1 VEGRGVAQK
10 RIVTLT
16 INPAL
21 DRNTRIERVSPND
34 KLRCEPPQR
43 EPGGGGINVSRAIRR
58 LGGQSLAVFPCG
70 GPIGEMFKALLAEE
84 GGEHHPIDIEGTTRE
99 NVTVFEGGASQHY
112 IFIMPGPELKEAEW
126 EGTLEGVRGL
136 DRAPDYLVASG
147 SCPPGVPADFYRR
160 VAELSHDLGSR
171 LIVDTSDEPLRL
183 AAEAG
188 VYLLKPNMRELGQL
202 AGQEIESEEQQIA
215 AAKELVGSGQAE
227 VVVVSMGAGGAL
239 LVTDELGEHLRTPT
253 VPIRS
258 RLGAGD
264 SMVAG
269 IVLGLARGES
279 VLEAT
284 RFGIAAGASAV
295 MTPRTELCRRE
306 DTERLY
312 QRLTSGET

>member
-1 VEGRGVAQK
+1 VGQET
-10 RIVTLT
+10 IVTLT
-16 INPAL
+16 INPDL
-21 DRNTRIERVSPND
+21 DRNTRVERVNPHE
-34 KLRCEPPQR
+34 KLRCQAPER
-43 EPGGGGINVSRAIRR
+43 EPGGGGINVSRAIQR
-58 LGGQSLAVFPCG
+58 LGGESLAIYPCG
-70 GPIGEMFKALLAEE
+70 GPIGEVFKTLLDEE
-84 GGEHHPIDIEGTTRE
+84 GVEQQPIGIADTTRE
-99 NVTVFEGGASQHY
+99 NVTVFEESANQHY
-112 IFIMPGPELKEAEW
+112 IFIMPGPELREAEW
-126 EGTLEGVRGL
+126 QGVLDALERL
-136 DRAPDYLVASG
+136 DPTPDYVVASG
-147 SCPPGVPADFYRR
+147 SCPPGVPEDFYRR
-160 VAELSHDLGSR
+160 VAELSQSQGSR
-171 LIVDTSDEPLRL
+171 LIVDTSGEPLSL

-202 AGQEIESEEQQIA
+202 AGQEIESEEHQIE
-215 AAKELVGSGQAE
+215 AAKGLLESGQAE

-269 IVLGLARGES
+269 IVLGLARGER

-312 QRLTSGET
+312 ERLVSGEE

>member
-1 VEGRGVAQK
+1 MAQET
-10 RIVTLT
+10 IVTLT

-21 DRNTRIERVSPND
+21 DRNTRVERVNPNE
-34 KLRCEPPQR
+34 KLRCQAPER

-58 LGGQSLAVFPCG
+58 LGGESLAIYPCG
-70 GPIGEMFKALLAEE
+70 GPIGEVFKTLLDEE
-84 GGEHHPIDIEGTTRE
+84 GVEQQPIGIADTTRE
-99 NVTVFEGGASQHY
+99 NVTVFEESANQHY
-112 IFIMPGPELKEAEW
+112 IFIMPGPELREAEW
-126 EGTLEGVRGL
+126 QGVLDALERL
-136 DRAPDYLVASG
+136 DPTPDYVVASG
-147 SCPPGVPADFYRR
+147 SCPPGVPEDFYRR
-160 VAELSHDLGSR
+160 VAELSQSQGSR
-171 LIVDTSDEPLRL
+171 LIVDTSGEPLSL

-202 AGQEIESEEQQIA
+202 AGQEIESEEHQIE
-215 AAKELVGSGQAE
+215 AAKGLLESGQAE

-269 IVLGLARGES
+269 IVLGLARGER

-312 QRLTSGET
+312 ERLVSGEE

>member
-1 VEGRGVAQK
+1 VAQET
-10 RIVTLT
+10 IVTLT

-21 DRNTRIERVSPND
+21 DRNTRVERVNPNE
-34 KLRCEPPQR
+34 KLRCQAPER

-58 LGGQSLAVFPCG
+58 LGGESLAIYPCG
-70 GPIGEMFKALLAEE
+70 GPIGEVFKTLLDEE
-84 GGEHHPIDIEGTTRE
+84 GVEQQPIGIADTTRE
-99 NVTVFEGGASQHY
+99 NVTVFEESANQHY
-112 IFIMPGPELKEAEW
+112 IFIMPGPELREAEW
-126 EGTLEGVRGL
+126 QGVLDALERL
-136 DRAPDYLVASG
+136 DPTPDYVVASG
-147 SCPPGVPADFYRR
+147 SCPPGVPEDFYRR
-160 VAELSHDLGSR
+160 VAELSQSQGSR
-171 LIVDTSDEPLRL
+171 LIVDTSGEPLSL

-202 AGQEIESEEQQIA
+202 AGQEIESEEHQIE
-215 AAKELVGSGQAE
+215 AAKGLLESGQAE

-269 IVLGLARGES
+269 IVLGMARGER

-312 QRLTSGET
+312 ERLVSGEE

>member
-1 VEGRGVAQK
+1 VAQETV
-10 RIVTLT
+10 VTLT

-21 DRNTRIERVSPND
+21 DRNTRVERVNPNE
-34 KLRCEPPQR
+34 KLRCQAPER
-43 EPGGGGINVSRAIRR
+43 EPGGGGINVSRAIQR
-58 LGGQSLAVFPCG
+58 LGGESLAIYPCG
-70 GPIGEMFKALLAEE
+70 GPIGEVFKTLLDEE
-84 GGEHHPIDIEGTTRE
+84 GVEQQPIGIADTTRE
-99 NVTVFEGGASQHY
+99 NVTVFEESANQHY
-112 IFIMPGPELKEAEW
+112 IFIMPGPELREAEW
-126 EGTLEGVRGL
+126 QGVLDALERL
-136 DRAPDYLVASG
+136 DPTPDYVVASG
-147 SCPPGVPADFYRR
+147 SCPPGVPEDFYRR
-160 VAELSHDLGSR
+160 VAELSQSQGSR
-171 LIVDTSDEPLRL
+171 LIVDTSGEPLSL

-202 AGQEIESEEQQIA
+202 AGQEVESEEHQIE
-215 AAKELVGSGQAE
+215 AAKGLLESGQAE

-269 IVLGLARGES
+269 IVLGLARGER

-312 QRLTSGET
+312 ERLVSGEE

>member
-1 VEGRGVAQK
+1 VFK
-10 RIVTLT
+10 RL
-16 INPAL
+16 L
-21 DRNTRIERVSPND
+21 D
-34 KLRCEPPQR
+34 
-43 EPGGGGINVSRAIRR
+43 
-58 LGGQSLAVFPCG
+58 
-70 GPIGEMFKALLAEE
+70 EE
-84 GGEHHPIDIEGTTRE
+84 GVEHQPIDIRGTTRE
-99 NVTVFEGGASQHY
+99 NVTVFEGSASQHY

-126 EGTLEGVRGL
+126 KGAL
-136 DRAPDYLVASG
+136 DALKRLDPTPDYIVASG

-160 VAELSHDLGSR
+160 VAELSQEMGSR
-171 LIVDTSDEPLRL
+171 LVVDTSEDPLRL

-202 AGQEIESEEQQIA
+202 AGHKIESEEQQIE
-215 AAKELVGSGQAE
+215 AAKDLVASGKAE

-239 LVTDELGEHLRTPT
+239 LVTDELGRHLRTPT

-269 IVLGLARGES
+269 IVLGLARGKS
-279 VLEAT
+279 VVDAA

-312 QRLTSGET
+312 ERLVAGGE

>member
-1 VEGRGVAQK
+1 MAQET
-10 RIVTLT
+10 IVTLT

-21 DRNTRIERVSPND
+21 DRNTRVERVNPNE
-34 KLRCEPPQR
+34 KLRCQAPER
-43 EPGGGGINVSRAIRR
+43 EPGGGGINVSRAIQR
-58 LGGQSLAVFPCG
+58 LGGESLAIYPCG
-70 GPIGEMFKALLAEE
+70 GPIGEVFKTLLDEE
-84 GGEHHPIDIEGTTRE
+84 GVEQQPIGIADTTRE
-99 NVTVFEGGASQHY
+99 NVTVFEESANQHY
-112 IFIMPGPELKEAEW
+112 IFIMPGPELREAEW
-126 EGTLEGVRGL
+126 QGVLDALERL
-136 DRAPDYLVASG
+136 DPTPDYVVASG
-147 SCPPGVPADFYRR
+147 SRPPGVPEDFYRR
-160 VAELSHDLGSR
+160 VAELSQSQGSR
-171 LIVDTSDEPLRL
+171 LIVDTSGEPLSL

-202 AGQEIESEEQQIA
+202 AGQEIDSEEHQIE
-215 AAKELVGSGQAE
+215 AAKGLLESGQAE

-269 IVLGLARGES
+269 IVLGLARGER

-312 QRLTSGET
+312 ERLVSGEE

>member
-1 VEGRGVAQK
+1 
-10 RIVTLT
+10 LT

-21 DRNTRIERVSPND
+21 DRNTRVERVNPNE
-34 KLRCEPPQR
+34 KLRCQAPER

-58 LGGQSLAVFPCG
+58 LGGESLAIYPCG
-70 GPIGEMFKALLAEE
+70 GPIGEVFKTLLDEE
-84 GGEHHPIDIEGTTRE
+84 GVEQQPIGIADTTRE
-99 NVTVFEGGASQHY
+99 NVTVFEESANQHY
-112 IFIMPGPELKEAEW
+112 IFIMPGPELREAEW
-126 EGTLEGVRGL
+126 QGVLDALERL
-136 DRAPDYLVASG
+136 DPTPDYVVASG
-147 SCPPGVPADFYRR
+147 SCPPGVPEDFYRR
-160 VAELSHDLGSR
+160 VAELSQSQGSR
-171 LIVDTSDEPLRL
+171 LIVDTSGEPLSL

-202 AGQEIESEEQQIA
+202 AGQEIESEEHQIE
-215 AAKELVGSGQAE
+215 AAKGLLESGQAE

-269 IVLGLARGES
+269 IVLGLARGER

-312 QRLTSGET
+312 ERLVSGEE